1 MDSSNLTD
9 LDRVYDRIKQAARK
23 FGAVLANAGGGSVL
37 ALAFI
42 QSDDTFG
49 RNVQCVLSLSG
60 GRCLIPRFDRASL
73 SSESKDALWA
83 RFFIEAPRR
92 QRRSV
97 ERYELSPFFHP
108 AMSRVSVD
116 FEVRPNFGPPKAKFF
131 DSNHE
136 GPASCAIAVLQHDRR
151 LVADRSV
158 GRSSLFS
165 SRHPTRSARARLR
178 NTVPGAASLADWET

>member
-1 MDSSNLTD
+1 VSIQVDSSNFTD

-37 ALAFI
+37 ALASI
-42 QSDDTFG
+42 PEEQSGDTFG

-60 GRCLIPRFDRASL
+60 RRCLIPRFDRASL
-73 SSESKDALWA
+73 SSKSKDALWA

-97 ERYELSPFFHP
+97 ERYDMSPFFHP

-116 FEVRPNFGPPKAKFF
+116 
-131 DSNHE
+131 
-136 GPASCAIAVLQHDRR
+136 LQ
-151 LVADRSV
+151 
-158 GRSSLFS
+158 
-165 SRHPTRSARARLR
+165 
-178 NTVPGAASLADWET
+178 